1 MLGRVA
7 LVALAVTA
15 LPGVADAVAYGSAPV
30 EIELMPGVRVHRAP
44 TLCLATRLA
53 GPDCFTWTAQGMTLP
68 PPTLSLR
75 VNTFAGAGE
84 RIVAGLEG
92 SVVYSDDRGAT
103 WSRAEIDGP
112 QAVRA
117 MAFDVDGRFGA
128 AVGTNGSLW
137 TSDDGGARWR
147 LRRDGGG
154 RVLVDVAVLG
164 SLVVWSDDHGGVRIS
179 TDGGSTLR
187 TLAERARE
195 EMPVM
200 VRFDGAVWIRLEGTR
215 WFRVRG
221 DGVPERVERS
231 PWG

>member
-1 MLGRVA
+1 MRGA
-7 LVALAVTA
+7 LIAAACLALAPTRA
-15 LPGVADAVAYGSAPV
+15 EAVAYGAAPT

-44 TLCLATRLA
+44 TVCFATRLA
-53 GPDCFTWTAQGMTLP
+53 GPDCFAWTATGMSLP
-68 PPTLSLR
+68 PPSLSLR
-75 VNTFAGAGE
+75 VNMFAAAGS
-84 RIVAGLEG
+84 RVVAALEG

-103 WSRAEIDGP
+103 WSRAEIEGP
-112 QAVRA
+112 QAVRSV
-117 MAFDVDGRFGA
+117 AFDADGRFGA

-164 SLVVWSDDHGGVRIS
+164 SLVVWSDDRGSVRIS
-179 TDGGSTLR
+179 TDGGSSLR